1 MEQKNQKSLLVL
13 RIIAFKPGSTNS
25 CNPEQDTCHWHSI
38 CYQATL
44 RFHISLR
51 QVYSKPGSLGVTK
64 KQVKLLSR
72 TFSKSLAPFGVFDC
86 SKGILKRCFLES
98 ELTKSLTV
106 CNFRNKVGMTT
117 IFFFKMFKM

>member
-13 RIIAFKPGSTNS
+13 RIIAFKPGSTNP

-64 KQVKLLSR
+64 KTGETTLKD
-72 TFSKSLAPFGVFDC
+72 FFEEFGA
-86 SKGILKRCFLES
+86 LWRL
-98 ELTKSLTV
+98 
-106 CNFRNKVGMTT
+106 
-117 IFFFKMFKM
+117 